1 MSETIKVESRGVRW
15 HALQRRLAES
25 FGAAP
30 AKACATGSGSWLE
43 RAGAGFFHRYTNCR
57 ITVRKRSCST
67 GNIAA

>member
-1 MSETIKVESRGVRW
+1 MNDTSKVELRGVRW

-43 RAGAGFFHRYTNCR
+43 RAWGRMPPMPEVVTR
-57 ITVRKRSCST
+57 T
-67 GNIAA
+67 AA